1 MDEAATPRRKSLLE
15 HFSTIKDTREPCKV
29 MYRLGEVLLLV
40 VCGTMAA
47 CDDYDDIVLWGNNH
61 LDFLRRL
68 QPYDFGIPC
77 ADWLRV
83 VMNRI
88 GPDMFAS
95 CFLNFVAERLPEA
108 VGQIAIDGKTSR
120 RSHDRGRGQGALHLV
135 SAYATTHRLV
145 LGSRAVA
152 DKSNEITAIPLL
164 LEELAASGALAGSLV
179 TIDAMGCQSDI
190 AETIVDLGGDYLL
203 ATKDNQKTAHAE
215 IELYFA
221 SAPGDEIDVLVEVEK
236 AHGRIE
242 TRRHLV
248 SHRIDWMSGKRR
260 YPDEPRFKG
269 LRAIAMVE
277 TRIETDGQI
286 RMERRCYVSSRA
298 LTAKTFA
305 EAARAHWAIE
315 NGLHWV
321 LDVEFKEDQ
330 SRLRRG
336 HGANNMALVRH
347 LALNLI
353 RAMPGKQSIK
363 GKRKLATWDT
373 NYLLDA
379 LALQAR

>member
-1 MDEAATPRRKSLLE
+1 MNVAAVPRAKSLLE
-15 HFSTIKDTREPCKV
+15 HFSAIKDERQPCKV
-29 MYRLGEVLLLV
+29 MYPLSEVLLVV

-47 CDDYDDIVLWGNNH
+47 CDDYDDIVLWGNKH
-61 LDFLRRL
+61 LKFLRGL
-68 QPYDFGIPC
+68 QAYHYGIPC

-88 GPDMFAS
+88 GPELFAS
-95 CFLNFVAERLPEA
+95 CFLNFVAERLPGA

-120 RSHDRGRGQGALHLV
+120 RSHDRGKGQAALHLV
-135 SAYATTHRLV
+135 SAYATTHSLV
-145 LGSRAVA
+145 LGQRAVA

-164 LEELAASGALAGSLV
+164 VKELAASGALTGSLV
-179 TIDAMGCQSDI
+179 SIDAMGCQSDI

-215 IELYFA
+215 IELYFDGA
-221 SAPGDEIDVLVEVEK
+221 PAHEMDILSATEK

-248 SHRIDWMSGKRR
+248 SQRVDWMSGKQR

-269 LRAIAMVE
+269 LKTIAMIETRVE
-277 TRIETDGQI
+277 TGGET
-286 RMERRCYVSSRA
+286 RTERRCYISSRL
-298 LTAKTFA
+298 LTAAAFA
-305 EAARAHWAIE
+305 QAARAHWGIE

-336 HGANNMALVRH
+336 HGAKNMARIRH

-353 RAMPGKQSIK
+353 RAMPGKTSIK

-373 NYLLDA
+373 EYLLAA
-379 LALQAR
+379 LGLKMH

>member
-1 MDEAATPRRKSLLE
+1 
-15 HFSTIKDTREPCKV
+15 
-29 MYRLGEVLLLV
+29 MYPLGEVLLLV

-47 CDDYDDIVLWGNNH
+47 CDDYDDIVLWGNRH

-68 QPYDFGIPC
+68 QAYHFGIPC

-88 GPDMFAS
+88 EPDLFAT
-95 CFLNFVAERLPEA
+95 CFLGFVAERLPDV

-120 RSHDRGRGQGALHLV
+120 RSHDRGRGQAALHLV
-135 SAYATTHRLV
+135 SAYATTHSLV
-145 LGSRAVA
+145 LGQRAVA

-179 TIDAMGCQSDI
+179 SIDAMGCQSDI
-190 AETIVDLGGDYLL
+190 AEKIVDLGGDYLL
-203 ATKDNQKTAHAE
+203 ATRDNQKTAHAE
-215 IELYFA
+215 IQRYFDT
-221 SAPGDEIDVLVEVEK
+221 APADEIDAFTEVDK

-242 TRRHLV
+242 TRRHFV
-248 SHRIDWMSGKRR
+248 SRRVDWMSGRRR

-269 LRAIAMVE
+269 LGTIAMVE
-277 TRIETDGQI
+277 TRIETGVEV
-286 RMERRCYVSSRA
+286 RVERRCYISSRS
-298 LTAKTFA
+298 LTAKAFA
-305 EAARAHWAIE
+305 AAARAHWGIE

-321 LDVEFKEDQ
+321 LDVQFKEDQ

-336 HGANNMALVRH
+336 HGATNMAIVRH

-363 GKRKLATWDT
+363 GKRKLAT
-373 NYLLDA
+373 
-379 LALQAR
+379 

>member
-1 MDEAATPRRKSLLE
+1 MNEAAAPRAKSLLE
-15 HFSTIKDTREPCKV
+15 HFSAIAGVRQPCKV
-29 MYRLGEVLLLV
+29 MYPLGEVLLLV

-47 CDDYDDIVLWGNNH
+47 CDDYDGIVLWGEKH
-61 LDFLRRL
+61 LGFLRRL
-68 QPYDFGIPC
+68 QEYHHGLPC

-88 GPDMFAS
+88 GPDLFAS
-95 CFLNFVAERLPEA
+95 CFLNFVAERLPAA

-120 RSHDRGRGQGALHLV
+120 RSHDRGKGQAALHLV
-135 SAYATTHRLV
+135 SAYATTHSLV
-145 LGSRAVA
+145 LGQRAVE

-179 TIDAMGCQSDI
+179 SIDAMGCQSDI
-190 AETIVDLGGDYLL
+190 AARIVDLGGDYLL

-221 SAPGDEIDVLVEVEK
+221 GAPSHEIEVLTETEK

-242 TRRHLV
+242 TRRHFV
-248 SHRIDWMSGKRR
+248 SRRVGWMSGKRR

-269 LRAIAMVE
+269 LRTLAMIE
-277 TRIETDGQI
+277 TRIEAGGEIKT
-286 RMERRCYVSSRA
+286 ERRCYISSRV
-298 LTAKTFA
+298 LTAKAFA
-305 EAARAHWAIE
+305 AAARAHWAIE

-336 HGANNMALVRH
+336 HGAKNMARVRH

-353 RAMPGKQSIK
+353 RAMPGKTSIK

-373 NYLLDA
+373 AYLLTA
-379 LALQAR
+379 LRLKAR